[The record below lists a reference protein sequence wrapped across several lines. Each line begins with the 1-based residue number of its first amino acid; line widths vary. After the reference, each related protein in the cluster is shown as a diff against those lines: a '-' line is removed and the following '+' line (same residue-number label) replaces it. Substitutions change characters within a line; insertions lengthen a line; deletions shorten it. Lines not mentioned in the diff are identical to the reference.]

1 MEFSGFEGNF
11 FIRTKIAYNNEF
23 ENLQPISIYST
34 NLSKSSKI
42 TTLKTFL
49 DFLIIFHSRIS
60 MCNQKYTFEHP
71 PQVFA

>member
-42 TTLKTFL
+42 TTLCL
-49 DFLIIFHSRIS
+49 LL
-60 MCNQKYTFEHP
+60 
-71 PQVFA
+71 